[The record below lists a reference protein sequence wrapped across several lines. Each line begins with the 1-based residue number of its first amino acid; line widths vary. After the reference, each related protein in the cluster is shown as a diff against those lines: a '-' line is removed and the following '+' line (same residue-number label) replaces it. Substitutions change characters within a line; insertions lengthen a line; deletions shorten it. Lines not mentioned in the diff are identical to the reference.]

1 MNIEGNV
8 KRIIVSTGFIKNELF
23 CIEDAPE
30 FNKRE
35 HQKFRSDIYRLVK
48 NCDKM
53 FSIPKKMRDE
63 IDDLILNYQEIF
75 IEIMEADEEKLKK
88 IIDILENKS

>member
-30 FNKRE
+30 FHKRE
-35 HQKFRSDIYRLVK
+35 HQKFRNDIYRLVK
-48 NCDKM
+48 NSDQV
-53 FSIPKKMRDE
+53 FSLPKKMRDE
-63 IDDLILNYQEIF
+63 IDDLILKYQDVF
-75 IEIMEADEEKLKK
+75 IQIMDADEEKLRK
-88 IIDILENKS
+88 IIDILEPKK